1 MTVLTGTFQSFQ
13 SLGNRE
19 DLEDIIYNIAPT
31 ETPFLSMASKTKA
44 TARLHEWQTDSLA
57 SAGTNQAIEGDDA
70 ANTTAVPTVR
80 VGNYCQI
87 SQKAFG
93 VSGTQEAINKAGR
106 KSELAYQLA
115 KRSKELKR
123 DMEYALTR
131 NQGSSA
137 GGAGTAQSMA
147 STESWMSSNLTSLGT
162 GTAQSTPGYSGGVVA
177 APTDSSAAGTISEAA
192 LKAVIKAVWTSGGD
206 PGVILCGPFN
216 KQKISAFAGIATQY
230 KVNTQNGKRAQI
242 LGAAD
247 SYISDFGE
255 HRVIPSRFNRDATV
269 QIMDMDYWAVAYLR
283 PFQQYA
289 LAKTGDAERRQLLV
303 EYTLVARQQAAS
315 GKIADLTTS

>member
-1 MTVLTGTFQSFQ
+1 MTVAAGTFQTFQ
-13 SLGNRE
+13 SIGNRE
-19 DLEDIIYNIAPT
+19 DLEDVIYNIAPT
-31 ETPFLSMASKTKA
+31 ETPFMSMAAKTKA

-57 SAGTNQAIEGDDA
+57 AAASNQAIEGDDA
-70 ANTTAVPTVR
+70 TNTTATPTAR
-80 VGNYCQI
+80 VTNYCQI
-87 SQKAFG
+87 SQKTFG

-115 KRSKELKR
+115 KRGKELKR
-123 DMEYALTR
+123 DMEYALTQ
-131 NQGSSA
+131 NQASNA
-137 GGAGTAQSMA
+137 GGAGTASSMA
-147 STESWMSSNLTSLGT
+147 STESWMSTNWTSLGS
-162 GTAQSTPGYSGGVVA
+162 GSTATSVGFSGGTVA
-177 APTDSSAAGTISEAA
+177 APGDTSLQGTISEAA
-192 LKAVIKAVWTSGGD
+192 MKAVISSVWNSGGD
-206 PGVILCGPFN
+206 PGVILTGRFN

-255 HRVIPSRFNRDATV
+255 HRVIPSRFNRDRTV
-269 QIMDMDYWAVAYLR
+269 QILDMDYWAVAYLR

-303 EYTLVARQQAAS
+303 EYTLVAKQQAAS